1 MFLLKFLKDI
11 YNYFNIEKQYYRRR
25 AVLKG
30 DEYKNFYNYLE
41 WGEFKWKLIY
51 EN

>member
-41 WGEFKWKLIY
+41 
-51 EN
+51 